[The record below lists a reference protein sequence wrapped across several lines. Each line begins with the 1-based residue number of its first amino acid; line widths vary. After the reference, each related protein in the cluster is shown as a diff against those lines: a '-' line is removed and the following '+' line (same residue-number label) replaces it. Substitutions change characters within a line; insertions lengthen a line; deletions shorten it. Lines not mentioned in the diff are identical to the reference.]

1 MNKFIT
7 LLKKTIMLQPA
18 FLLAILLHF
27 LLFFI
32 PDFSGGDAQNKHELK
47 TLIPVQMSYGNG
59 KASGQSGAPA
69 AKNNQL
75 GKTISPAIEVAA
87 NPSSLSAATE
97 QGAGSPSGTGT
108 GNGNGTGTGTGPG
121 NGTGF
126 GFAESVVNFKEPQY
140 PITAL
145 KRGIE
150 GTLKVRIKVSEE
162 GAPLESTILVSSN
175 NKILDNAALKVIPEW
190 RFQKRAGVS
199 FYFVEKTFV
208 FKIKS

>member
-7 LLKKTIMLQPA
+7 SLKNTIMLQPA

-32 PDFSGGDAQNKHELK
+32 PDFSSGDAQNKNELK

-59 KASGQSGAPA
+59 KASGQRGAAA

-75 GKTISPAIEVAA
+75 GKTISPAVEVAA
-87 NPSSLSAATE
+87 SASSLSGATE

-108 GNGNGTGTGTGPG
+108 GNGTGTGTGNGTG

>member
-1 MNKFIT
+1 MNKFIAS
-7 LLKKTIMLQPA
+7 LKNTIMLQPA

-59 KASGQSGAPA
+59 KASGKASGQRGSPA

-87 NPSSLSAATE
+87 SASSLSGATE

-108 GNGNGTGTGTGPG
+108 GNGTGTGAG

>member
-1 MNKFIT
+1 MNKFIVSI
-7 LLKKTIMLQPA
+7 KNTITLQPA
-18 FLLAILLHF
+18 FLLAIFLHS

-32 PDFSGGDAQNKHELK
+32 PDFSSGDAQNKDELK

-59 KASGQSGAPA
+59 KVKAMASGQSGAPA
-69 AKNNQL
+69 AKNKQL
-75 GKTISPAIEVAA
+75 AKTSSPAVEVSA
-87 NPSSLSAATE
+87 NPASLSGPTE
-97 QGAGSPSGTGT
+97 HGAGSSSGTGA
-108 GNGNGTGTGTGPG
+108 GNGNG

-162 GAPLESTILVSSN
+162 GAPLETTILVSSN

-190 RFQKRAGVS
+190 RFQKRSGVS